1 MTHQLER
8 QRMIAGTLV
17 FSTFF
22 STFFFLFYG
31 MGEWVLDAWIEHR
44 DSHVE
49 VISQHQHYLGWILD
63 SDNSW
68 FGVLK
73 VMKHDDTI
81 YRFD

>member
-1 MTHQLER
+1 
-8 QRMIAGTLV
+8 
-17 FSTFF
+17 
-22 STFFFLFYG
+22 

-44 DSHVE
+44 DSHVV